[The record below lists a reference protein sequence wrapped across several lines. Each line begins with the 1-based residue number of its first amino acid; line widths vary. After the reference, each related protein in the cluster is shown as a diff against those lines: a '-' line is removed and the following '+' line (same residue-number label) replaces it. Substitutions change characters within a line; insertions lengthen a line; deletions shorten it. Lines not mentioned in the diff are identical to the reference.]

1 MEQASADEDASSPA
15 RNEAADSRAT
25 GEAASSDS
33 EWSGTDDYPVPSI
46 VDDEDYETPEQASRL
61 IRDDPC
67 EKKCLKGKET
77 ELGNFLQSV
86 SGMERSVR
94 VTIIMAVLVVLIQTD
109 TIMYHRGN
117 GVRNKFHYFLPLVGK
132 VCDLSFCASYGITLV
147 TVQLHKGQIL
157 GGTFAAKPH
166 GNKKNKNASVIDIR
180 WLIDWFTEFAK
191 EVGDVVP
198 STHEED
204 CRRDCSQVLQ
214 LGAVHIIAGLFY
226 VGPVV

>member
-46 VDDEDYETPEQASRL
+46 VDDEDYETRESCEEASRL

-117 GVRNKFHYFLPLVGK
+117 GVRNKFHYFLPL
-132 VCDLSFCASYGITLV
+132 
-147 TVQLHKGQIL
+147 LHKGQIL

>member
-15 RNEAADSRAT
+15 CNETADSRAT

-33 EWSGTDDYPVPSI
+33 EWSDTDESPVPSI
-46 VDDEDYETPEQASRL
+46 LDDEDYEDYETHESCEEASRL

-77 ELGNFLQSV
+77 ELRNFLQSV
-86 SGMERSVR
+86 SGMERSER
-94 VTIIMAVLVVLIQTD
+94 VTSITLTVLAVLIQTD
-109 TIMYHRGN
+109 TFTYHRGN
-117 GVRNKFHYFLPLVGK
+117 GVRNKFHYFLPLVGE
-132 VCDLSFCASYGITLV
+132 VCALSFCASYGITLV
-147 TVQLHKGQIL
+147 TVQRYKGQIL

-198 STHEED
+198 VRVCMKKTVD
-204 CRRDCSQVLQ
+204 GTVRKYYR
-214 LGAVHIIAGLFY
+214 
-226 VGPVV
+226 